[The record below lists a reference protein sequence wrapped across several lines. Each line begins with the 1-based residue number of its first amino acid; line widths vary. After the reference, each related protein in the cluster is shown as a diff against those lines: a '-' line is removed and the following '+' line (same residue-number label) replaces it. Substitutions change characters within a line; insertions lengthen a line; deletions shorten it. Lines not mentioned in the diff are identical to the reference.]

1 MNEEITRRAFSR
13 FLAGGVGLATS
24 SLGTAAAAIQ
34 TISVPKLVFVH
45 LRGGLDGLATV
56 TPDDSIT
63 YDLRPSLTIPASQ
76 RLDLGNGFAVHPSLR
91 FFHRSYLQGE
101 AGFVH
106 ACATPYRGR
115 SHFGGQD
122 VLETFHAH
130 DAVRRRGWFAELA
143 RAVPGVRGLAIGP
156 HRPLL
161 FEGTATH
168 QAANWSSPTFRASE
182 PSVLGAL
189 TQLYADDA
197 LLSESLAT
205 GRSFSER
212 SRSYHRSQQNW
223 SERKRTISSFETLG
237 QLMAGSDGFQLG
249 TLSLSGWDTHAEQ
262 KSPLARRL
270 ANLDAGLEALRLSLG
285 PDWQNTIVIA
295 VSEFGRTV
303 RENGSKGS
311 DHGTAGVMLLL
322 GGALRGGQMFGDWP
336 GLKTR
341 HLFDQRDLYPVNSVS
356 EILGTVFSEHLGADP
371 QILAHTNGALRGAAQ
386 WRGMVA

>member
-1 MNEEITRRAFSR
+1 NAITRRSFSQL
-13 FLAGGVGLATS
+13 LAGGVGLAAS
-24 SLGTAAAAIQ
+24 ARGSTAAALTRHAD
-34 TISVPKLVFVH
+34 PKLVFVH
-45 LRGGLDGLATV
+45 LRGGLDGLAAV
-56 TPDDSIT
+56 TPDQSVVF
-63 YDLRPSLTIPASQ
+63 DLRPNLSAPERQ
-76 RLDLGNGFAVHPSLR
+76 RLPLGNGFSLHPSLK
-91 FFHRSYLQGE
+91 FFHRAYLRGE

-143 RAVPGVRGLAIGP
+143 QAVPGVRGIAIGP

-161 FEGTATH
+161 FEGTASR
-168 QAANWSSPTFRASE
+168 QAANWSSPTFGPSE

-189 TQLYADDA
+189 SQLYAEDT
-197 LLSESLAT
+197 LLSDSLAT
-205 GRSFSER
+205 GRAFSER
-212 SRSYHRSQQNW
+212 TTSRHRAQQKW
-223 SERKRTISSFETLG
+223 SERKRTISSFESLG
-237 QLMAGSDGFQLG
+237 QMMAGPDGFHVG

-262 KSPLARRL
+262 KSPLTRRL
-270 ANLDAGLEALRLSLG
+270 ADLDAGLETLRRDLG

-303 RENGSKGS
+303 RENGSRGS

-322 GGALRGGQMFGDWP
+322 GGALRGGRMFGDWP
-336 GLKTR
+336 GLGR
-341 HLFDQRDLYPVNSVS
+341 RQLFDQRDLYPVNAVG

-371 QILAHTNGALRGAAQ
+371 DLLARTNQALAGADQ
-386 WRGMVA
+386 WRQIVA